1 MDRPYQKAWRMKY
14 NPDVVVHV
22 GLHKCGSTWLQ
33 KSIFSR
39 EDYGIYAP
47 WGDMS
52 HMAVT
57 EFVDVDPLCFNAA
70 ATRRK
75 YNTSLA
81 GTQQG
86 NIAVISHEALS
97 SRPHH
102 GKYYAPLV
110 AQRLKDVF
118 PKAKLLLIF
127 REQSRIIYSLYGEYV
142 RNGGRNTFAEF
153 LGTGA
158 EPPGWAPLCKLSF
171 FEYDRLIRMY
181 QDVFGTKNVL
191 ALPLELLKSDP
202 DSFSG
207 RIFKFMD
214 LPAHPVESEI
224 PTNQG
229 WGAVTVE
236 LYRATNGLVRSNPL
250 GPQSSRAFKARQFI
264 AWKLDR
270 IIPDAWNT
278 PLEQRRRAFLKNR
291 IGTTFSDSNA
301 RLSDMLDLDLKP
313 LGYT

>member
-1 MDRPYQKAWRMKY
+1 MKGD
-14 NPDVVVHV
+14 PDVIVHV

-39 EDYGIYAP
+39 EDYGLCTP
-47 WGDMS
+47 WGEMS

-57 EFVDVDPLCFNAA
+57 EFVDVDPMCFDAS

-75 YNTSLA
+75 YDDALT
-81 GTQQG
+81 GVQQDS
-86 NIAVISHEALS
+86 NIAIVSHEALS

-118 PKAKLLLIF
+118 PKARLLLIF
-127 REQSRIIYSLYGEYV
+127 REQSRIIYSLYGEHV
-142 RNGGRNTFAEF
+142 TNGGRHTFAEF

-158 EPPGWAPLCKLSF
+158 EPPGWTPLCKLSF
-171 FEYDRLIRMY
+171 FEYDRLIGMY
-181 QDVFGTKNVL
+181 RDVFGAENVL
-191 ALPLELLKSDP
+191 ALPLELLKSQP
-202 DSFSG
+202 DVFSG
-207 RIFKFMD
+207 QIFDFMG
-214 LPAHPVESEI
+214 LPAHPIESESRI
-224 PTNQG
+224 NQG